1 MMQQIEKLATA
12 SITCGV
18 LQADGVLETL
28 PLPQTAVQFAHA
40 GVEVIFVAT
49 AAALAVKAAAM
60 AFGHFMKPKSERF
73 QSEVAGWLRG
83 LNSNDKLRLGLRL
96 IAGSGPAAPIQQA
109 PSAAPTPAASP
120 AAPIQAPA
128 AAPASASPA
137 VPAQTPLASTDRG
150 GKPPSRGQ
158 QLQPGSISVDAVLG
172 AMGVTA

>member
-96 IAGSGPAAPIQQA
+96 IAGSGPAAPIRQA

-120 AAPIQAPA
+120 AAPIQAPT
-128 AAPASASPA
+128 PASPA
-137 VPAQTPLASTDRG
+137 VPAQASLASTDRG

>member
-109 PSAAPTPAASP
+109 PSAAPTPVASP
-120 AAPIQAPA
+120 AAPIQAPT
-128 AAPASASPA
+128 PTSPA

-158 QLQPGSISVDAVLG
+158 QLQLGSISVDAVLG

>member
-60 AFGHFMKPKSERF
+60 AFGHFMKPRSERF

-120 AAPIQAPA
+120 AAPIQAPT
-128 AAPASASPA
+128 PTSPA

>member
-96 IAGSGPAAPIQQA
+96 IAGSGPAAPIRQA

-120 AAPIQAPA
+120 AAPIQAPT
-128 AAPASASPA
+128 PTSPA
-137 VPAQTPLASTDRG
+137 VPAQAPLASTDRG

>member
-109 PSAAPTPAASP
+109 PSAAPTPA
-120 AAPIQAPA
+120 
-128 AAPASASPA
+128 SPA

>member
-120 AAPIQAPA
+120 AAPIQAPT
-128 AAPASASPA
+128 PTSPA

>member
-109 PSAAPTPAASP
+109 PARHQRP
-120 AAPIQAPA
+120 
-128 AAPASASPA
+128 
-137 VPAQTPLASTDRG
+137 
-150 GKPPSRGQ
+150 
-158 QLQPGSISVDAVLG
+158 
-172 AMGVTA
+172 